1 MSKYTLKFP
10 FTNAGG
16 QHIETIE
23 MRRLKRSDLKAAVQF
38 SKDDVDQEDFLLA
51 RLSGLTMEDIGQRL
65 CCTNQPQVE
74 LPQSPDG
81 FIPCGPFAACPVL

>member
-51 RLSGLTMEDIGQRL
+51 RLSGLTMEDIGQLDIADSRAL
-65 CCTNQPQVE
+65 TDFFRRMAE
-74 LPQSPDG
+74 GSTESESS
-81 FIPCGPFAACPVL
+81 